1 MVENVRPIEETDE
14 EFAEN
19 LKWFCN
25 CDSFKKKRINDKVPV
40 IAESAKVKRNDPC
53 TCGSGKKFKKCCGR
67 K

>member
-1 MVENVRPIEETDE
+1 MIEQVEPIEKTDTE
-14 EFAEN
+14 LAEN

-25 CDSFKKKRINDKVPV
+25 DKISKTKRVNDKVPV